1 MEILAL
7 VAATKKKLHR
17 FLCILLLQATI
28 VGAYELPTVGDQH
41 AVFTTKKNSRTKPT
55 AFFVDVLHDIGSMY
69 RNLIDW
75 DSYKTVVATFPLYAA
90 SSLID
95 RPIHEQFYDD
105 HLHKNIK
112 QMPSG
117 LVFFAEHVAIPLE
130 ATAASAI
137 FLFASDKRLRETS
150 KMFIVGLPFVVWT
163 ADLIKVA
170 FKSNCCFRPLHER
183 FSKNHKRCYG
193 GFPSAHAAQVTFAAA
208 LFGLQYGAP
217 AIVPLSI
224 IGALVVSAFINDN
237 RHYVSQIVAG
247 GGLGVLYALAA
258 SKVVD
263 KKIDS
268 SFNVSVSSTINGS
281 PALQLAYNF

>member
-1 MEILAL
+1 M
-7 VAATKKKLHR
+7 
-17 FLCILLLQATI
+17 LLFQATI
-28 VGAYELPTVGDQH
+28 IMGASQPLIDGGNYDTCI
-41 AVFTTKKNSRTKPT
+41 TKKNNRTKPT
-55 AFFVDVLHDIGSMY
+55 SFFVDVLHDIGSMY

-75 DSYKTVVATFPLYAA
+75 DSYKTVVATFPLYAF
-90 SSLID
+90 SSMID
-95 RPIHEQFYDD
+95 KPIHKQFYDD
-105 HLHKNIK
+105 RAHRHLK

-117 LVFFAEHVAIPLE
+117 LIYFAEHVAIPLE

-137 FLFASDKRLRETS
+137 FLFAKDKRLRETT
-150 KMFIVGLPFVVWT
+150 KMFIVGLPFVVLT

-170 FKSNCCFRPLHER
+170 FKSNCCFRPLHQH
-183 FSKNHKRCYG
+183 FTKNHKRCYG

-208 LFGLQYGAP
+208 LFGIQYGAP

-224 IGALVVSAFINDN
+224 VGSLVVAAFINDN

-263 KKIDS
+263 KKFES
-268 SFNVSVSSTINGS
+268 SVNVSLGSTLTGK
-281 PALQLAYNF
+281 PALQLAYSF

>member
-1 MEILAL
+1 MLAL
-7 VAATKKKLHR
+7 VPATKKKSHR

-28 VGAYELPTVGDQH
+28 ANAYESLTVDDEH
-41 AVFTTKKNSRTKPT
+41 TFFVAKKHNRTKPIN
-55 AFFVDVLHDIGSMY
+55 FFVDVLHDIGSMY

-90 SSLID
+90 ASMAD
-95 RPIHEQFYDD
+95 RPIHEQFYD
-105 HLHKNIK
+105 HCLHENIK
-112 QMPSG
+112 QMSSG
-117 LVFFAEHVAIPLE
+117 LVFFAEHVAIPIE
-130 ATAASAI
+130 AVTASGL

-150 KMFIVGLPFVVWT
+150 KMFIIGLPFVVWT

-170 FKSNCCFRPLHER
+170 FKSNCCYRPLHEH
-183 FSKNHKRCYG
+183 FSKNHKRSYG
-193 GFPSAHAAQVTFAAA
+193 GFPSAHAAQVTYAAT

-217 AIVPLSI
+217 AAVPLSI
-224 IGALVVSAFINDN
+224 IGSLVVAAFINDN

-263 KKIDS
+263 KKVDS
-268 SFNVSVSSTINGS
+268 SFNLSVGSTSKGK
-281 PALQLAYNF
+281 PALQLAYSF

>member
-1 MEILAL
+1 ML
-7 VAATKKKLHR
+7 VLVTATKKNLHR
-17 FLCILLLQATI
+17 FLCILLLQSTI
-28 VGAYELPTVGDQH
+28 IGAYEPLIVGDKH
-41 AVFTTKKNSRTKPT
+41 VIFATKKNNRTKPT
-55 AFFVDVLHDIGSMY
+55 TFFVDVLHDIGSMY
-69 RNLIDW
+69 RNFIDW

-105 HLHKNIK
+105 RLHKNIK

-137 FLFASDKRLRETS
+137 FLFASDQRLRETT

-163 ADLIKVA
+163 ADLIKVVL
-170 FKSNCCFRPLHER
+170 KSNCCLRPLHEH
-183 FSKNHKRCYG
+183 FSKNHKRSYG

-224 IGALVVSAFINDN
+224 IGSLVVSAFINDN

-263 KKIDS
+263 NKIDS
-268 SFNVSVSSTINGS
+268 SFKVSVGS
-281 PALQLAYNF
+281 ASKGRPALQLAYSF